1 MLSCR
6 VGLITFLIV
15 THELVQMCS
24 VDVFASGLVE
34 ESDDWENICQKAY
47 TLDKADFLDS
57 GYPISSAMVLS
68 SSNKRKLRSSQE
80 SPKKTVPNPRLT
92 DSHELSSDD
101 DIEEA
106 EDEQDEVQSEEDME
120 NVGMETPIKQ
130 SLELRGSSASSMLPP
145 LSQMPGSLLPSVQP
159 QKKKKKDTITSVVK
173 QMAKLQRHIAEAME
187 TMRRT
192 TEASQRQTEV
202 ALAQIRASVADERLA
217 NAQMHKA
224 SIEWMRAES
233 NKSHELMQMLM
244 NRIGIEPI
252 AQLPPA
258 TQSPPLRLEGQS
270 SSSNMSM
277 AFNPLQPAN
286 VLPPLSTEGA
296 APIPLPPHEG
306 GQIAMDEEDASVEMM
321 NIGSELIVVGHNLAV
336 DASEAG
342 FGNTSQPVDDP
353 TSGCAL

>member
-1 MLSCR
+1 MIGRIS
-6 VGLITFLIV
+6 T
-15 THELVQMCS
+15 
-24 VDVFASGLVE
+24 
-34 ESDDWENICQKAY
+34 KAF
-47 TLDKADFLDS
+47 TLDKVDFLDL
-57 GYPISSAMVLS
+57 GYPISSAMVPS

-80 SPKKTVPNPRLT
+80 SPRKSVPNPRIT
-92 DSHELSSDD
+92 DLHKLSSDD

-106 EDEQDEVQSEEDME
+106 DDEQDEGQSEEDME
-120 NVGMETPIKQ
+120 NVGMETPVKQ
-130 SLELRGSSASSMLPP
+130 SQELRGSSASSMLPP
-145 LSQMPGSLLPSVQP
+145 LSQTPGSASPSVQP

-173 QMAKLQRHIAEAME
+173 QMAKLQRQTAEAIE

-202 ALAQIRASVADERLA
+202 ALSEMRASVADERQT
-217 NAQMHKA
+217 NAQLHKA

-258 TQSPPLRLEGQS
+258 TQSPLLRLEEQP
-270 SSSNMSM
+270 SSSNMSN
-277 AFNPLQPAN
+277 ASIPLQPAD
-286 VLPPLSTEGA
+286 VLPPLPTEEA

-306 GQIAMDEEDASVEMM
+306 SKIAMDEEDACVEMM
-321 NIGSELIVVGHNLAV
+321 DIGSEPIVVGHNLAV

-342 FGNTSQPVDDP
+342 FGITSQLADDP
-353 TSGCAL
+353 TPGCAL